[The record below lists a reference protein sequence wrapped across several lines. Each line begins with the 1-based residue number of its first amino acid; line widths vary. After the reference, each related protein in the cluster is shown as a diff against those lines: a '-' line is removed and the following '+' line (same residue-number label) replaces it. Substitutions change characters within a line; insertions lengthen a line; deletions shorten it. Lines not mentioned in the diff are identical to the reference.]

1 MCILGMHWGLLYILQ
16 GIKPRTFEELAT
28 RAHDMELSLAS
39 RGEKSLLIAEH
50 HKERKDVKKGDKS
63 SKPMIKESMAIAAEP
78 VRIFAKEKKEE
89 RMKGPSQERERR
101 RLMLKEMEEK
111 TYPFPD
117 SDVPGMLEDLLEK
130 EVIKLPECKRPEEMG
145 RTKDPK
151 YCKYHRVVSHT
162 MEKCFVLKDL
172 ILRLAKK
179 VKILLDLDE
188 VVGSNHATFTFGSP
202 SPTKT
207 QSPLMS
213 TPGASCKHIQFGTL
227 EPVCLPCLEPQE
239 DADIEDKLSSEGE
252 GWTLVTHRKS

>member
-1 MCILGMHWGLLYILQ
+1 
-16 GIKPRTFEELAT
+16 
-28 RAHDMELSLAS
+28 
-39 RGEKSLLIAEH
+39 
-50 HKERKDVKKGDKS
+50 
-63 SKPMIKESMAIAAEP
+63 
-78 VRIFAKEKKEE
+78 
-89 RMKGPSQERERR
+89 
-101 RLMLKEMEEK
+101 MEEK

-145 RTKDPK
+145 YTKDPK
-151 YCKYHRVVSHT
+151 YSKYHQVVSHT

-179 VKILLDLDE
+179 GKILLDLDE

-207 QSPLMS
+207 QFPLMS
-213 TPGASCKHIQFGTL
+213 TLGAFCKHIQFRTL

-239 DADIEDKLSSEGE
+239 DADIENKLSTKGE